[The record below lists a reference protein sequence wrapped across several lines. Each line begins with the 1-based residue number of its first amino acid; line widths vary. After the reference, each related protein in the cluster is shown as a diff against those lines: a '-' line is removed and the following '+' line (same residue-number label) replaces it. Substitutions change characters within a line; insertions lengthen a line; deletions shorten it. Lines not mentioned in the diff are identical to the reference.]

1 MVPDETSDLPTTLPE
16 ASFLNPNRKVP
27 SEARSLRGLFPVP
40 VFAEFPSYSLSKNA
54 DGFLQNPFWLSY
66 CNLRKLKEKS
76 TCARPADPLY
86 YRSTFRRDVRVVDRA
101 ALEMPCPSPGPGFE
115 SRSLRQMRND
125 TRCGVIFAF

>member
-27 SEARSLRGLFPVP
+27 SEAQSLRGLFPVP

-66 CNLRKLKEKS
+66 CNLRKLKGNLKNREDRQADVGFVMESYYEKDKLLIRI
-76 TCARPADPLY
+76 TGL
-86 YRSTFRRDVRVVDRA
+86 RSVERGR
-101 ALEMPCPSPGPGFE
+101 
-115 SRSLRQMRND
+115 MRN
-125 TRCGVIFAF
+125 V

>member
-66 CNLRKLKEKS
+66 CNLRKLKEAGVLSQTGSDPAWNKYPEPA
-76 TCARPADPLY
+76 AR
-86 YRSTFRRDVRVVDRA
+86 
-101 ALEMPCPSPGPGFE
+101 G
-115 SRSLRQMRND
+115 SLRRERN
-125 TRCGVIFAF
+125 CGVHTTRPVSHRYRGSGRYLQYDKRIPR